1 MQKRKIKRNRP
12 PQRIAVLPR
21 IISGGKK
28 KKKRGDVSL
37 DHKKSA
43 GVLSTVQNNKHK
55 SGWLPSTFPFYE
67 KHKFRNKEKKMEI
80 SSEFLD

>member
-28 KKKRGDVSL
+28 KKKNVAVSL
-37 DHKKSA
+37 WTIKNRRVYSALCKTINTKVDGYLPLSPSMKNTNSEKRKK
-43 GVLSTVQNNKHK
+43 K
-55 SGWLPSTFPFYE
+55 W
-67 KHKFRNKEKKMEI
+67 R
-80 SSEFLD
+80 